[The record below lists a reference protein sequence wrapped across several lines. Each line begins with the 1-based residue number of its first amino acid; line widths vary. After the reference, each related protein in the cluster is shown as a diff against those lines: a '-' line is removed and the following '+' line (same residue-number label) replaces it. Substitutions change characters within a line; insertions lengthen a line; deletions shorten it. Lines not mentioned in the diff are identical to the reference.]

1 MNTLDQKGFSLLELL
16 IVCCIVA
23 LLAGMAVP
31 KVSQIMASSRSAR
44 IAADLTTLDAA
55 IVMYQTDKGTNPT
68 KVSELSSYVSDA
80 EKLTPPKGKCMLQD
94 NKIIEITAET
104 YDIAAAKS
112 SDGTSTTEEI
122 RAQCAGHTARDF
134 SR

>member
-68 KVSELSSYVSDA
+68 KVSELSDYVSDA
-80 EKLTPPKGKCMLQD
+80 EKLTPPKGKCMLR
-94 NKIIEITAET
+94 NNEIVEITAKE
-104 YDIAAAKS
+104 YSIDAVKDANKNA
-112 SDGTSTTEEI
+112 TSEY
-122 RAQCAGHTARDF
+122 RAQCEGHTAGDF
-134 SR
+134 GR

>member
-68 KVSELSSYVSDA
+68 EVSELSDYVSDA
-80 EKLTPPKGKCMLQD
+80 EKLAPPKGKCMLRD
-94 NKIIEITAET
+94 DKIIEITSEK
-104 YDIAAAKS
+104 YDIGIAKDAS
-112 SDGTSTTEEI
+112 GNATSEY
-122 RAQCAGHTARDF
+122 RAQCGGHTAGDF

>member
-44 IAADLTTLDAA
+44 VAADLTTLDAA

-68 KVSELSSYVSDA
+68 SVSELSDYVSDA
-80 EKLTPPKGKCMLQD
+80 ANIKPPKGKCMLRNSD
-94 NKIIEITAET
+94 IVEITADK
-104 YDIAAAKS
+104 YDIEAVKDS
-112 SDGTSTTEEI
+112 NGTATSEY
-122 RAQCAGHTARDF
+122 RAQCGGHTAGDF

>member
-1 MNTLDQKGFSLLELL
+1 MYTLDQKGFSLLELL

-55 IVMYQTDKGTNPT
+55 IVMYQTDNGQNPE
-68 KVSELSSYVSDA
+68 KVSDLSGYLSDA
-80 EKLTPPKGKCMLQD
+80 ANVKPPKGECMLRD
-94 NKIIEITAET
+94 HSILDVKAEA
-104 YDIAAAKS
+104 YQIAAVKNGSGDA
-112 SDGTSTTEEI
+112 TSEI
-122 RAQCAGHTARDF
+122 RAQCEGHAAGDF